1 MKHIHEKYPEA
12 PVYMVGYSMGAIQS
26 MMWLSKNRGRQ
37 DFVKGFVSLSCPI
50 DLSKASPRLSQYQHY
65 IYAWWMTSA
74 LKKIA
79 HYHRD
84 LVESKGI
91 HIDYSSHLLARKN

>member
-1 MKHIHEKYPEA
+1 
-12 PVYMVGYSMGAIQS
+12 MVGYSMGAIQS
-26 MMWLSKNRGRQ
+26 LMWLSKNRGKQ

-65 IYAWWMTSA
+65 IYAWWMTSG

-79 HYHRD
+79 HSHRD
-84 LVESKGI
+84 LVESKGL
-91 HIDYSSHLLARKN
+91 HIDYSISLVTRKNQFMQHTCRV